1 MNYNYFLPR
10 SIESLYFYPPRTYL
24 FIQEMVQ
31 IRKLSS
37 LKSIH
42 LVASFV
48 IGLSISYHK
57 KSVIFCSKCVYW
69 WTECVSLSMRCR
81 VPRVSTV
88 SNQDPRYVIEWVGN
102 FYSLNA
108 MINDILLNIVFFA
121 EFSLNANF
129 LRVSVIEGILFNWQF

>member
-10 SIESLYFYPPRTYL
+10 SIESLYFYPPRIYL

-57 KSVIFCSKCVYW
+57 KSVIFCS
-69 WTECVSLSMRCR
+69 
-81 VPRVSTV
+81 
-88 SNQDPRYVIEWVGN
+88 
-102 FYSLNA
+102 
-108 MINDILLNIVFFA
+108 
-121 EFSLNANF
+121 
-129 LRVSVIEGILFNWQF
+129 

>member
-1 MNYNYFLPR
+1 MADIQDLELRPRDKSDFSQQAIFISNFIMNYNYFLPR

-57 KSVIFCSKCVYW
+57 S
-69 WTECVSLSMRCR
+69 R
-81 VPRVSTV
+81 
-88 SNQDPRYVIEWVGN
+88 
-102 FYSLNA
+102 
-108 MINDILLNIVFFA
+108 
-121 EFSLNANF
+121 
-129 LRVSVIEGILFNWQF
+129 